1 VKSHQHRWWLF
12 TYASRARYP
21 PRKRHIWYAEGMRM
35 KYCKHIFF
43 IITFVAAVLPASGM
57 PGVAFAQV
65 TRAITFPVDGPN
77 SFRNDFGEPR
87 GGGTRTHEGIDIVA
101 DKMTPLVSAVDG
113 VVSYIVSP
121 QASWG
126 YSISIRDAD
135 GYSYRYLHL
144 NNDTPGTD
152 DGKGGEGNAY
162 APGIRRG
169 SRVVRG
175 QHIGWVGDSGNAE
188 NTVSHLHFE
197 IRNPSRVPINP
208 YPSLIS
214 ATGRY
219 LPSTASGAYVGG
231 TVHIDSD
238 EGVPLDPD
246 TSYIFTQDLSE
257 GSSGE
262 AVRQLQLK
270 LQALGFYQYSITG
283 YFGPIT
289 RTAVVSFQI
298 AKGIEPVGLVGPKT
312 RAALN
317 EGAGA
322 TPTTPYV
329 FTEDLRLGMSGEAVR
344 QLQLRL
350 KTLGYFQNSTAT
362 GYFGPYTN
370 AAVVSFQ
377 SAKGIET
384 TGVVG
389 EKTRLV
395 LNAAAPALPITSLP
409 PPPPPVAAT
418 GSIISPV
425 ITAARILPSG
435 IVGRDYS
442 TRLYAIDGFG
452 PYTWSITSGY
462 LPAGLKFDATTG
474 VISGIPTAVS
484 ASDFA
489 VKVVDA
495 NKASATKVFQI
506 QIREGFAI
514 TTQNL
519 SPAVIGYSYSARLE
533 AIGGMPPYLWKIYG
547 GQLPPGLTL
556 DPNDGRIYGE
566 PSTQGFYGFYVGV
579 SDNGDSAIN
588 KVMSIEVR

>member
-1 VKSHQHRWWLF
+1 MRDAILSAATAICGAITQNRKQEACAACFCLRVPCKTIPRETSHLVCYKECPCLAKADPPWAENEKKFLIPHR
-12 TYASRARYP
+12 T
-21 PRKRHIWYAEGMRM
+21 M
-35 KYCKHIFF
+35 KTFKYIFF
-43 IITFVAAVLPASGM
+43 TAMLVASGASGLLV
-57 PGVAFAQV
+57 PGVVFGQV
-65 TRAITFPVDGPN
+65 TRTITFPVDGPN

-113 VVSYIVSP
+113 VVSYIVLP
-121 QASWG
+121 EASWG

-135 GYSYRYLHL
+135 GYTYRYLHL

-188 NTVSHLHFE
+188 DTVSHLHFE
-197 IRNPSRVPINP
+197 IRNSSRVPINP
-208 YPSLIS
+208 YLSLIN

-219 LPSTASGAYVGG
+219 VPSTSGGAYVGG
-231 TVHIDSD
+231 EVHYDSD

-246 TSYIFTQDLSE
+246 TFYIFTQDLSE

-289 RTAVVSFQI
+289 RAAVVSFQT
-298 AKGIEPVGLVGPKT
+298 ARGIESVGLVGPKT

-317 EGAGA
+317 EGVS

-329 FTEDLRLGMSGEAVR
+329 FATDLYLGMSGEAVR

-350 KTLGYFQNSTAT
+350 KTLGYFQNSTVT

-377 SAKGIET
+377 DAQRIAA
-384 TGVVG
+384 TGFVG
-389 EKTRLV
+389 PLTRAA
-395 LNAAAPALPITSLP
+395 LNSVSMP
-409 PPPPPVAAT
+409 PPPIAVVPIPPPVAAT
-418 GSIISPV
+418 GSIISPI
-425 ITAARILPSG
+425 ITAARTLPAG
-435 IVGRDYS
+435 TVYRDYS

-452 PYTWSITSGY
+452 PYVWSITSGY
-462 LPAGLKFDATTG
+462 LPAGLKFDANTG
-474 VISGIPTAVS
+474 VISGVPTEPALS
-484 ASDFA
+484 GFT
-489 VKVVDA
+489 VKVTDA
-495 NKASATKVFQI
+495 NKASATKEFLI
-506 QIREGFAI
+506 QIRPAFAI
-514 TTQNL
+514 TTQSL
-519 SPAVIGYSYSARLE
+519 SPGVIGFSYSAKIQ
-533 AIGGMPPYLWKIYG
+533 ASGGLSP
-547 GQLPPGLTL
+547 
-556 DPNDGRIYGE
+556 
-566 PSTQGFYGFYVGV
+566 
-579 SDNGDSAIN
+579 
-588 KVMSIEVR
+588 